1 MLLSK
6 KWLNDYIKIDVAPRE
21 FAEAM
26 TLSGSK
32 VEVYED
38 LNEKIKNVV
47 VGKILKIEK
56 HPDADKLVVC
66 QVDVGKDSPVQIVTG
81 AKNVSEGDLV
91 PCCLD
96 NALLPNGTKIKK
108 GKLRGVES
116 CGMMCSIAELGM
128 TLHDFP
134 NACEDG
140 IFILNDENVKVGE
153 DIKNLIGYDDVIT
166 EFEIT
171 PNRPDCLSVIG
182 LAREAAAT
190 FGKKFD
196 IKTPCVK
203 AGTDDINNYLSVEV
217 KNTDL
222 CKRYTARV
230 VKDIKIEPSPIWMRE
245 RLRAGGVRPINNIV
259 DITNYV
265 MLEYGQPMHAF
276 DYACLNGRNI
286 IVRNAEKGENIE
298 TLDDQQREID
308 ENVLVIADKEKPVAL
323 AGVMGGANSEITDNT
338 KVVVFESANFNG
350 AAVRYASRKAGIR
363 TESSARFEK
372 GLDPKCTFDA
382 LERACELI
390 ELLDAGTV
398 VNGIIDIDNSEKEL
412 RKIKFDFKWINS
424 FLGSEISKEEM
435 ERILL
440 SLEFKINDDY
450 ITVPSFRADVEG
462 EADIAEE
469 IARIYGYDRIPSHMF
484 KGETSQ
490 GKYSE
495 IQKFRNKINDSLLSM
510 GVNEIMTYSFMSP
523 KEYDLIM
530 LDRDAEER
538 KSIVISN
545 PLGEDTSIMRT
556 TIIPSMLKVA
566 SVNCSH
572 RNLEAKLFEIGKVYI
587 PKMQNELP
595 EEKELICICYYGQDE
610 NYLNIK
616 GCIDELFDV
625 LNIKID
631 DIQPVN
637 NNPTFHPY
645 RTAKIFVNGISAG
658 ILGEIHPLVL
668 KNYEI
673 DVPLFMAVLEVDTLF
688 NNREKERTYKKLP
701 KFPAVTRD
709 LSFICDDDVSVMSL
723 EKIIRSKCGNLCENV
738 ELFDVYKGKQIEKGK
753 KSVSFSYTLRASDRT
768 LSDEEINNINNK
780 ILASFEKLGIFL
792 R

>member
-6 KWLNDYIKIDVAPRE
+6 NWLNDYIKIDVNPRE

-47 VGKILKIEK
+47 VGKILKIKK

-66 QVDVGKDSPVQIVTG
+66 QVDVGKDLPVQIVTG

-140 IFILNDENVKVGE
+140 IFILNNESVKVGE
-153 DIKNLIGYDDVIT
+153 EIKNLIGYNDVIT

-182 LAREAAAT
+182 LARETAAT
-190 FGKKFD
+190 FGKKFE
-196 IKTPCVK
+196 IKTPFVK

-286 IVRNAEKGENIE
+286 VVRNAEKGENIE

-390 ELLDAGTV
+390 ELLGAGTV
-398 VNGIIDIDNSEKEL
+398 VNGIIDIDNSDKEL
-412 RKIKFDFKWINS
+412 RKIKFDANWINS
-424 FLGSEISKEEM
+424 FLGSDISKEEM

-440 SLEFKINDDY
+440 SLEFKIENDY
-450 ITVPSFRADVEG
+450 IIVPSFRDDVEG

-469 IARIYGYDRIPSHMF
+469 VARIYGYDKIPSHMF

-495 IQKFRNKINDSLLSM
+495 IQKFRNKINDALLSM

-530 LDRDAEER
+530 LDKDAKER

-556 TIIPSMLKVA
+556 TIIPSMLKIA
-566 SVNCSH
+566 SLNYSH
-572 RNLEAKLFEIGKVYI
+572 RNLEAKLFEIGKIYI
-587 PKMQNELP
+587 PRTQNELP
-595 EEKELICICYYGQDE
+595 DEKELVCICYYGQNE

-658 ILGEIHPLVL
+658 IIGEIHPLVL

-673 DVPLFMAVLEVDTLF
+673 DVPLFMTVLDVDTLF
-688 NNREKERTYKKLP
+688 NNREKEKTYKKLP
-701 KFPAVTRD
+701 KFPSVTRD

-738 ELFDVYKGKQIEKGK
+738 ELFDVYKGEQIEKGK

-780 ILASFEKLGIFL
+780 ILSSFEKLGIFL

>member
-6 KWLNDYIKIDVAPRE
+6 NWLNDYIKIDVNPRE

-66 QVDVGKDSPVQIVTG
+66 QVDVGKDLPVQIVTG

-153 DIKNLIGYDDVIT
+153 EIKNLIGYNDVIT

-190 FGKKFD
+190 FGKNFK
-196 IKTPCVK
+196 IKTPFVK

-217 KNTDL
+217 KNIDL

-286 IVRNAEKGENIE
+286 VVRNAEKGENIE

-390 ELLDAGTV
+390 ELLGAGTV
-398 VNGIIDIDNSEKEL
+398 VNGIIDIDNSDKEL
-412 RKIKFDFKWINS
+412 RKIKFDANWINS
-424 FLGSEISKEEM
+424 FLGSDISKEEM

-440 SLEFKINDDY
+440 SLEFKIENGY
-450 ITVPSFRADVEG
+450 IIVPSFRDDVEG

-469 IARIYGYDRIPSHMF
+469 VARIYGYDKIPSHMF

-495 IQKFRNKINDSLLSM
+495 IQKFRNKINDALLSM

-530 LDRDAEER
+530 LDKDAKER

-556 TIIPSMLKVA
+556 TIIPSMLKIA
-566 SVNCSH
+566 SLNYSH
-572 RNLEAKLFEIGKVYI
+572 RNLEGKLFEIGKIYI
-587 PKMQNELP
+587 PRTQNELP
-595 EEKELICICYYGQDE
+595 DEKELVCICYYGQNE

-658 ILGEIHPLVL
+658 IIGEIHPLVL

-673 DVPLFMAVLEVDTLF
+673 DVPLFMTVLDVDTLF
-688 NNREKERTYKKLP
+688 NNREKEKTYKKLP
-701 KFPAVTRD
+701 KFPSVTRD

-738 ELFDVYKGKQIEKGK
+738 ELFDVYKGEQIEKGK

-780 ILASFEKLGIFL
+780 ILSSFEKLGIFL

>member
-6 KWLNDYIKIDVAPRE
+6 NWLNDYIKIDVSPRE

-66 QVDVGKDSPVQIVTG
+66 QVDVGKDLPVQIVTG

-140 IFILNDENVKVGE
+140 IFILNNESVKVGE
-153 DIKNLIGYDDVIT
+153 EIKNLIGYNDVIT

-190 FGKKFD
+190 FGKNFK
-196 IKTPCVK
+196 IKTPFVK
-203 AGTDDINNYLSVEV
+203 AGADDINNYLSVEV

-286 IVRNAEKGENIE
+286 VVRNAEKGENIE

-390 ELLDAGTV
+390 ELLGAGTV
-398 VNGIIDIDNSEKEL
+398 VNGIIDIDNSDKEL
-412 RKIKFDFKWINS
+412 RKIKFDANWINS
-424 FLGSEISKEEM
+424 FLGSDISKEEM

-440 SLEFKINDDY
+440 SLEFKIENDY
-450 ITVPSFRADVEG
+450 IIVPSFRDDVEG

-469 IARIYGYDRIPSHMF
+469 VARIYGYDKIPSHMF

-490 GKYSE
+490 GKYSG
-495 IQKFRNKINDSLLSM
+495 IQKFRNKINDALLSM

-530 LDRDAEER
+530 LDKDAKER

-556 TIIPSMLKVA
+556 TIIPSMLKIA
-566 SVNCSH
+566 SLNYSH
-572 RNLEAKLFEIGKVYI
+572 RNLEAKLFEIGKIYI
-587 PKMQNELP
+587 PRTQNELP
-595 EEKELICICYYGQDE
+595 DEKELVCICYYGQNE

-658 ILGEIHPLVL
+658 IIGEIHPLVL

-673 DVPLFMAVLEVDTLF
+673 DVPLFMTVLDVDTLF
-688 NNREKERTYKKLP
+688 NNREKEKTYKKLP
-701 KFPAVTRD
+701 KFPSVTRD

-738 ELFDVYKGKQIEKGK
+738 ELFDVYKGEQIEKGK

-780 ILASFEKLGIFL
+780 ILSSFEKLGIFL